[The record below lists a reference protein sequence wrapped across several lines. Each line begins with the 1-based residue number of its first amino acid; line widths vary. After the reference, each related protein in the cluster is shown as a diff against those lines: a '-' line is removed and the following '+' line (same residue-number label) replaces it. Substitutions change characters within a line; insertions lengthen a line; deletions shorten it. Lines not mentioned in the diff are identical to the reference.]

1 MGWNFV
7 CFSAYRSSNLSNY
20 KQTYTFRA
28 IEPKIIE
35 TKNFP
40 FPVSTLHTKL
50 LVPVTCK
57 IRVFEDVQ
65 KTIRYAK
72 MLQNAGCSMLT
83 VHGRTR
89 EQKGPLTGLA
99 DWNIIRTVR

>member
-1 MGWNFV
+1 MWKFV
-7 CFSAYRSSNLSNY
+7 CFSVYRLMETPTD
-20 KQTYTFRA
+20 TY
-28 IEPKIIE
+28 IILPFSIIN
-35 TKNFP
+35 KNFH
-40 FPVSTLHTKL
+40 FLVSTLNTKL

-72 MLQNAGCSMLT
+72 MLENAGCSMLT

-99 DWNIIRTVR
+99 DWTIIRAVR